1 MLFQPLLRWGLT
13 RYKEEYRWDVKN
25 KGLKWKPGGKSVL
38 YPSGPSSRSLTRF
51 PQHEATKIITTPP
64 PLTPLTPTGWD
75 ARPSQGYPK
84 LPWQFAGSPFFL
96 LGGDR
101 HSESKVFSHARNVR
115 CEISPLD
122 WKFALEIDSSP
133 IQCFFNAGF
142 SWNRRRGVSQP
153 SLRARL
159 PWHHVRHQADF
170 GRKRGKETSDLR
182 AHDERDSTE
191 SWVLS
196 I

>member
-1 MLFQPLLRWGLT
+1 MR
-13 RYKEEYRWDVKN
+13 EMC
-25 KGLKWKPGGKSVL
+25 
-38 YPSGPSSRSLTRF
+38 
-51 PQHEATKIITTPP
+51 A
-64 PLTPLTPTGWD
+64 
-75 ARPSQGYPK
+75 
-84 LPWQFAGSPFFL
+84 
-96 LGGDR
+96 
-101 HSESKVFSHARNVR
+101 
-115 CEISPLD
+115 EISPLD

-133 IQCFFNAGF
+133 IQCFFNSGF

-191 SWVLS
+191 S
-196 I
+196 

>member
-13 RYKEEYRWDVKN
+13 RYKEEYRWNVKN
-25 KGLKWKPGGKSVL
+25 KGLKWKPGGKSVF
-38 YPSGPSSRSLTRF
+38 YPDGPSSRSLTRF
-51 PQHEATKIITTPP
+51 PQHEATKIITTS
-64 PLTPLTPTGWD
+64 LTIC
-75 ARPSQGYPK
+75 RYP
-84 LPWQFAGSPFFL
+84 FIL
-96 LGGDR
+96 LGRER
-101 HSESKVFSHARNVR
+101 HSEIKVFSHARHVR
-115 CEISPLD
+115 CEISPLG

-133 IQCFFNAGF
+133 FQCFFNSGF

-170 GRKRGKETSDLR
+170 GRKRGEETSDLR